1 VSRARAVLDA
11 SAVLALLFK
20 EPGGQAV
27 VDVVSRAAVSTV
39 NCVEVW
45 QRCRTV
51 GYDPS
56 EARDRLLGVGLVITA
71 LSTAQAEWAGELRE
85 STSHLGL
92 SLADRCCLAL
102 ALDTG
107 LPVLTADGTWAKA
120 DVGADVVV
128 IR

>member
-27 VDVVSRAAVSTV
+27 VDVVSRATVSTV
-39 NCVEVW
+39 NWVEVW
-45 QRCRTV
+45 QRCRAV

-102 ALDTG
+102 GLDTG